1 MKSRL
6 DKNTRLKNSY
16 DILVKLHDIIP
27 TNQVKTTRELNKLAN
42 MDSRYFTFLY
52 SNKIVYKENKVYK
65 WKSTIHPNMVLANTL
80 LNWLDSKKEMAT
92 ITKNNKPLVKE
103 EIVSSKKRT
112 FSFLWGLIRFNY

>member
-1 MKSRL
+1 MKPRV

-16 DILVKLHDIIP
+16 DRIVKLHDII
-27 TNQVKTTRELNKLAN
+27 TNNKVKTTRELNKLAH

-52 SNKIVYKENKVYK
+52 SNKIVYKENKIYK
-65 WKSTIHPNMVLANTL
+65 WKSTIHPNMVLASTL

-92 ITKNNKPLVKE
+92 IAKNNKPLVKE

-112 FSFLWGLIRFNY
+112 FSFLWGLIRFKY